1 MSIGTLLERVLPGP
15 IRRFIQIRS
24 ETRSLAASPVQFCAA
39 GQLRTEV
46 PDITALEL
54 TSQWS
59 AVQAQLDRLKVGD
72 KAGAVNPGD
81 RRAIYYLTRALKP
94 KSVLEIGTHLG
105 ASTAMFSLALRD
117 SGVTSPKL
125 ITVDLLDVNGPEGA
139 WVRLASVQPAA
150 LIRSLGTEF
159 VQFVTSRSMAFLDTC
174 TERFDL
180 IFLDGGHEA
189 ATVYQEVPAA
199 LKLLNPNGLILLHDF
214 YPNAR
219 PLWRDGAVVAGPW
232 LAIERIKSEGCK
244 IKAAPL
250 GALPWPTKLGSNVTS
265 LACLLATQSA

>member
-24 ETRSLAASPVQFCAA
+24 ETRSLAALPVKFCAVEH
-39 GQLRTEV
+39 LRTDV

-54 TSQWS
+54 TSEWS
-59 AVQAQLDRLKVGD
+59 AVQEQLDKLKVGD

-94 KSVLEIGTHLG
+94 KSVLEVGTHLG
-105 ASTAMFSLALRD
+105 ASTAMFALALRD

-125 ITVDLLDVNGPEGA
+125 TTVDLLDVNGPEGA
-139 WVRLASVQPAA
+139 WVRLDSMQPSA
-150 LIRSLGTEF
+150 LIRALGTQF
-159 VQFVTSRSMAFLDTC
+159 VQFVTSQSMAFLDTC
-174 TERFDL
+174 TARFDL

-214 YPNAR
+214 YPNAQ

-244 IKAAPL
+244 IKASPL
-250 GALPWPTKLGSNVTS
+250 GALPWATKLGSNVTS
-265 LACLLATQSA
+265 LACLIATPSA